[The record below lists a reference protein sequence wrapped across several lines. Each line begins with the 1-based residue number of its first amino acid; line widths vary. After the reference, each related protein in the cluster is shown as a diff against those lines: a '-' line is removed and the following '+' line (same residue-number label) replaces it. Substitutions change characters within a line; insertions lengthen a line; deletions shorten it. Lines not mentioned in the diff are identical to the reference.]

1 MPARSTAYYLLLKH
15 TSRTVD
21 SYCSFLD
28 IHLLRTPPC
37 YVQLALHLV
46 EGRQATTG
54 TYPSCLAL
62 TRPANAA
69 AQLVLRSQA
78 RRKEQGPPHLSA
90 PPSPIQEGDYPRK
103 NAKRA
108 IWRRSMGMPA
118 HFNLGVEEEFQIVDR
133 QTGQLAP
140 RVMTILEKGASQF
153 GEKIKPEMLQS
164 AVEVVTDVCP
174 NITAARLELQNLH
187 SMLLRLLGKDGLTL
201 ISAGTHPPSALL
213 EPPPTPNERYA
224 QLEGE

>member
-69 AQLVLRSQA
+69 AQLVLRTQA
-78 RRKEQGPPHLSA
+78 RRKEQGPPRHSS
-90 PPSPIQEGDYPRK
+90 PPSPLREGDCPARMQSPRF
-103 NAKRA
+103 AEGA
-108 IWRRSMGMPA
+108 CACRRTLPS
-118 HFNLGVEEEFQIVDR
+118 V
-133 QTGQLAP
+133 
-140 RVMTILEKGASQF
+140 
-153 GEKIKPEMLQS
+153 
-164 AVEVVTDVCP
+164 
-174 NITAARLELQNLH
+174 
-187 SMLLRLLGKDGLTL
+187 LTK
-201 ISAGTHPPSALL
+201 SFK
-213 EPPPTPNERYA
+213 
-224 QLEGE
+224 